1 MKNLTKS
8 IFEQFFPSLINYV
21 DLQNAQVI
29 QTVDKP
35 SRRLHHDPNQRQ
47 GNMHA
52 PHNKTLCEACQRGWC
67 FN

>member
-1 MKNLTKS
+1 
-8 IFEQFFPSLINYV
+8 LINYG

-29 QTVDKP
+29 QTVAKP
-35 SRRLHHDPNQRQ
+35 SRRLNHDPNQRKGKMQ
-47 GNMHA
+47 A